1 MLALNMAIVSINR
14 ILTTQ
19 DRIVLEQE
27 YQDIINNLSLGNI
40 ESDYELTALYTEMM
54 SYISSKRLRDE
65 EAKRFNE
72 KYIRRERAQ
81 ILGSISSVRAY
92 GGNLFSW
99 LGSLAGSCVSSYF
112 DY

>member
-72 KYIRRERAQ
+72 KLY
-81 ILGSISSVRAY
+81 SS
-92 GGNLFSW
+92 
-99 LGSLAGSCVSSYF
+99 
-112 DY
+112 